1 VKILTNLIVPTIAIL
16 LIYAGRKQSRALLV
30 RVTIALGWAY
40 LMHFVDRA
48 FGIWREFDLDYST
61 HTAVA
66 IALGT
71 SLARLGWAW
80 MAAAVALWLTYAM
93 LMIHVGYH
101 TLADILTTAGAN
113 LPIAVAAQFAGRRQT
128 A

>member
-16 LIYAGRKQSRALLV
+16 LIYAGRKQSRTLLI

-40 LMHFVDRA
+40 LLHFVDRA
-48 FGIWREFDLDYST
+48 FGIWKGFDLDYST

-66 IALGT
+66 VALGT

-80 MAAAVALWLTYAM
+80 AVATAALWVAYTM
-93 LMIHVGYH
+93 LMIQMGYH

-113 LPIAVAAQFAGRRQT
+113 LPIAIAAQFAARRQT

>member
-1 VKILTNLIVPTIAIL
+1 VTILTNLIVPTIAIL
-16 LIYAGRKQSRALLV
+16 LIYAGRKQSRALLI
-30 RVTIALGWAY
+30 RVTIALGWGY
-40 LMHFVDRA
+40 LLHFVDRA
-48 FGIWREFDLDYST
+48 VGIWRGFDLDYST

-80 MAAAVALWLTYAM
+80 MAAAVALWVAYTM
-93 LMIHVGYH
+93 LMIQVGYH